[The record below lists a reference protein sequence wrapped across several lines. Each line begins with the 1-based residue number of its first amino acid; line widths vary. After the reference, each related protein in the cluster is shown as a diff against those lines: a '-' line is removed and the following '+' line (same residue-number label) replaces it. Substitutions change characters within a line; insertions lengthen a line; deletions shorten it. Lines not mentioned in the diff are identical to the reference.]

1 MHVNSYNYK
10 GFIMAGER
18 MGLKALIEHYEML
31 LEKGI
36 IKQGGPAHE
45 RLNELRDKLKKKR
58 LNTYY
63 GRSLTTKHRS

>member
-1 MHVNSYNYK
+1 
-10 GFIMAGER
+10 